1 MGTTIQGLTPLR
13 KRESLRE
20 GVGYALRAAI
30 ISGEMAP
37 GVVYS
42 APTLGAMFD
51 VSATPVREAML
62 DLVREGMVEALP
74 NKGYRVTEVSEAELD
89 DITEVRLL
97 LEPAMTARA
106 VPQVPAA
113 DLPRLR
119 VAADEIVTAVQN
131 ADLPG
136 YVDAD
141 RRFHLALLAYAGNAV
156 LTRCVSDLRARTRL
170 FGLAPLLESGSLT
183 ASAQEHHDLL
193 DLVEAGDADAVEQ
206 LMRRHIARVRG
217 EWAGPAGA

>member
-1 MGTTIQGLTPLR
+1 MEGRIQGLAPLR

-20 GVGYALRAAI
+20 SVGFALRAAI
-30 ISGEMAP
+30 ISGEMRP

-62 DLVREGMVEALP
+62 DLVREGMVQALP
-74 NKGYRVTEVSEAELD
+74 NKGYRVTEVADAELD
-89 DITEVRLL
+89 AITEVRLL
-97 LEPAMTARA
+97 LEPPMVARV

-119 VAADEIVTAVQN
+119 EMAEEIVAAVRAG
-131 ADLPG
+131 DLPA

-141 RRFHLALLAYAGNAV
+141 RRFHLALLEHAGNRV
-156 LTRCVSDLRARTRL
+156 LNQVVSDLRARTRL
-170 FGLAPLLESGSLT
+170 FGLAPLLETGQLV
-183 ASAQEHHDLL
+183 ASAQEHHELL
-193 DLVEAGDADAVEQ
+193 DLVEAGDAAGAEA
-206 LMRRHIARVRG
+206 LMVRHIGHVRA
-217 EWAGPAGA
+217 EWAGAGAT